1 MRQSQWNLNLSYARS
16 ETRQNCYRDEIL
28 KWENNL
34 QVESKNILR
43 FEIFFIDTTMR
54 RLYVVR
60 YLILL
65 GGKMP

>member
-1 MRQSQWNLNLSYARS
+1 M
-16 ETRQNCYRDEIL
+16 